1 MIADVIA
8 LNPCAKLPQ
17 KSTNARTFLG
27 IYKINVKINVK
38 NDPNTRLLALE
49 QFANASANGT
59 PLKNPPVYSINPM
72 HDAIKNKIGRIR
84 SFTCPCPTIGTS
96 SASST
101 TSSKCAFSSY
111 CFIFE

>member
-17 KSTNARTFLG
+17 KSTNSRTFLG

-38 NDPNTRLLALE
+38 NDPNTKLLALE
-49 QFANASANGT
+49 QLAKASASGT
-59 PLKNPPVYSINPM
+59 PLKKPPVYNINPIQE
-72 HDAIKNKIGRIR
+72 AIKNKIGKIR
-84 SFTCPCPTIGTS
+84 SFTFPCPTIGTS
-96 SASST
+96 SSSST
-101 TSSKCAFSSY
+101 ISSKCAFNSY